1 MTVEENAYLFQ
12 RHDCRCRAKYHGRFE
27 FRMIGRYVCKNGM
40 IGNRKQYRGIFLVN
54 SRNSRVKGELRGS
67 EWALNV

>member
-1 MTVEENAYLFQ
+1 
-12 RHDCRCRAKYHGRFE
+12 
-27 FRMIGRYVCKNGM
+27 MIWNT
-40 IGNRKQYRGIFLVN
+40 KQYREIFVVN